1 MEVSNIEL
9 LKSVYEDLKIAFIH
23 EEPHTIS
30 MDEIEVILDVL
41 DKVEG
46 ID

>member
-1 MEVSNIEL
+1 MKNIDI
-9 LKSVYEDLKIAFIH
+9 LKRIYEDLKIAFIH
-23 EEPHTIS
+23 EESFTIS
-30 MDEIEVILDVL
+30 MEEIEVILDVL

>member
-1 MEVSNIEL
+1 MKNIDI
-9 LKSVYEDLKIAFIH
+9 LKRVYEDLKIAFVH
-23 EEPHTIS
+23 GESLTIGIG
-30 MDEIEVILDVL
+30 EIEVILDIL